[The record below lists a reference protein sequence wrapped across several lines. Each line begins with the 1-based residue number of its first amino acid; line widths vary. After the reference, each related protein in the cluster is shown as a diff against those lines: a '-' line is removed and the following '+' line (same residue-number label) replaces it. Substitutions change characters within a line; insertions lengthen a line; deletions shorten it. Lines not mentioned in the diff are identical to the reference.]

1 MKAPTLIL
9 SALLLVAVSCGGET
23 SGQEVAGTDAFVS
36 SPAPTTEPT
45 PTPLSV
51 PTAIS
56 AAVPVPTP
64 TPEPLPK
71 LAPVST
77 PTATP
82 GPAPTY
88 LAEEIPPCM
97 PAPGSSVDP
106 CEPGAK
112 GTLITEPGSLIIF
125 DVPLLVE
132 DLVSFPVSVHTTHIA
147 LRGTYLP
154 GTVRCT
160 SGHQLRGPLYVGRGQ
175 ASFGLFI
182 YCFADVRVNAYLLG
196 TGPSTLT
203 VIVEKSLYTRRGIY
217 DDDDYGVEQL
227 ESRRLAYE
235 RALAEGGRF
244 EYDGSPRGEN
254 PRSRLVVTGPPGGIG
269 GREVVLFI
277 GPSIRTSVEAWE
289 VFWTWDVERREDG
302 TVVALHPYREW
313 FTTPFEQSFAEME
326 LPALTQA
333 VTAAHQ
339 ARVVANGGRIGEDTD
354 LPMLVTDA
362 NLLRQYFSDPKVGG
376 YAPGVPTPAQPP
388 PVPPVFESSSYTFDV
403 AEDVEI
409 GTVAGTVSATDP
421 AMDTVTYSIMAGN
434 DDGKFTIDTN
444 TGAITVAGALDYESV
459 TSYTLTVEASDEGG
473 GSATATVEISVTDV
487 SPEDLP
493 PAPEDL
499 AVSLAD
505 GTFTITWSAV
515 TDAARYEAQHHLL
528 PAAVLCHF

>member
-1 MKAPTLIL
+1 M
-9 SALLLVAVSCGGET
+9 
-23 SGQEVAGTDAFVS
+23 
-36 SPAPTTEPT
+36 
-45 PTPLSV
+45 
-51 PTAIS
+51 
-56 AAVPVPTP
+56 
-64 TPEPLPK
+64 
-71 LAPVST
+71 
-77 PTATP
+77 
-82 GPAPTY
+82 
-88 LAEEIPPCM
+88 
-97 PAPGSSVDP
+97 
-106 CEPGAK
+106 
-112 GTLITEPGSLIIF
+112 
-125 DVPLLVE
+125 
-132 DLVSFPVSVHTTHIA
+132 
-147 LRGTYLP
+147 
-154 GTVRCT
+154 
-160 SGHQLRGPLYVGRGQ
+160 
-175 ASFGLFI
+175 
-182 YCFADVRVNAYLLG
+182 
-196 TGPSTLT
+196 
-203 VIVEKSLYTRRGIY
+203 
-217 DDDDYGVEQL
+217 
-227 ESRRLAYE
+227 
-235 RALAEGGRF
+235 
-244 EYDGSPRGEN
+244 
-254 PRSRLVVTGPPGGIG
+254 
-269 GREVVLFI
+269 
-277 GPSIRTSVEAWE
+277 
-289 VFWTWDVERREDG
+289 ERRDDG
-302 TVVALHPYREW
+302 TVVALHPNREW

-326 LPALTQA
+326 LPGLTQA

-339 ARVVANGGRIGEDTD
+339 ARVAANGGRIGEDTG

-362 NLLRQYFSDPKVGG
+362 NRLRQYFSDPKVGG

-409 GTVAGTVSATDP
+409 GTVVGTVSATDP

>member
-36 SPAPTTEPT
+36 SPAPTSEPT

-56 AAVPVPTP
+56 AAVSVSTP
-64 TPEPLPK
+64 TPEPLPTP
-71 LAPVST
+71 APVST
-77 PTATP
+77 QTATS
-82 GPAPTY
+82 GPSPIY
-88 LAEEIPPCM
+88 LIEEIPPCT
-97 PAPGSSVDP
+97 PAPGFSVDP

-125 DVPLLVE
+125 EPTLLVD
-132 DLVSFPVSVHTTHIA
+132 DLLNSSPTTPLFATHIA

-160 SGHQLRGPLYVGRGQ
+160 SGHPLRGPSYLGRGQ
-175 ASFGLFI
+175 ASYGLLI
-182 YCFADVRVNAYLLG
+182 YCFADVRVNAFLLG

-203 VIVEKSLYTRRGIY
+203 VIVEKSLYTYHGIH
-217 DDDDYGVEQL
+217 DDDDYGLEQL
-227 ESRRLAYE
+227 EGRRLAYE

-244 EYDGSPRGEN
+244 EYDGPPRRGS

-277 GPSIRTSVEAWE
+277 GPSARTSVEAWE

-302 TVVALHPYREW
+302 TVVALHPNREW

-326 LPALTQA
+326 LPGLTQA

-339 ARVVANGGRIGEDTD
+339 ARVAANGGRIGEDTG

-362 NLLRQYFSDPKVGG
+362 NRLRQYFSDPKVGG

-388 PVPPVFESSSYTFDV
+388 PVTPVFESSSYMFDV
-403 AEDVEI
+403 AEDAEI
-409 GTVAGTVSATDP
+409 GTVVGTVSATDP
-421 AMDTVTYSIMAGN
+421 AMDTVTYTISAGN
-434 DDGKFTIDTN
+434 EGAKFTIDTN
-444 TGAITVAGALDYESV
+444 TGAVTV
-459 TSYTLTVEASDEGG
+459 GG
-473 GSATATVEISVTDV
+473 GIGLRDRHVVH
-487 SPEDLP
+487 
-493 PAPEDL
+493 
-499 AVSLAD
+499 AD
-505 GTFTITWSAV
+505 GGG
-515 TDAARYEAQHHLL
+515 E
-528 PAAVLCHF
+528 

>member
-1 MKAPTLIL
+1 MP
-9 SALLLVAVSCGGET
+9 VAVS
-23 SGQEVAGTDAFVS
+23 VS
-36 SPAPTTEPT
+36 
-45 PTPLSV
+45 
-51 PTAIS
+51 
-56 AAVPVPTP
+56 TP
-64 TPEPLPK
+64 TPEPLPTP
-71 LAPVST
+71 APDSAQ
-77 PTATP
+77 TATP
-82 GPAPTY
+82 GAAPIYPT
-88 LAEEIPPCM
+88 EEIPPCT

-106 CEPGAK
+106 CEHGAK
-112 GTLITEPGSLIIF
+112 GTLITEPGSLSIMAP
-125 DVPLLVE
+125 PLLVE

-160 SGHQLRGPLYVGRGQ
+160 SGHPLRGPLYVGRGQ
-175 ASFGLFI
+175 ASFGLLI

-203 VIVEKSLYTRRGIY
+203 VIVEKSLYTYHGIN
-217 DDDDYGVEQL
+217 DDDDYGLEQL
-227 ESRRLAYE
+227 EGRRLAYE

-244 EYDGSPRGEN
+244 EYDGPPRRGN

-313 FTTPFEQSFAEME
+313 FTTPHEQSYAEME

-339 ARVVANGGRIGEDTD
+339 ARATANGGRIGADES

-362 NLLRQYFSDPKVGG
+362 NRLRQYFSDPKVGG

-403 AEDVEI
+403 AEDAEI
-409 GTVAGTVSATDP
+409 GTMVGTVSATDP
-421 AMDTVTYSIMAGN
+421 GGDAVIYAISAGN
-434 DDGKFTIDTN
+434 EGGKFALDTG
-444 TGAITVAGALDYESV
+444 TGAITVARVLNYVSV
-459 TSYTLTVEASDEGG
+459 TSYALTVEASDGM
-473 GSATATVEISVTDV
+473 GSTDAATVEISVTDV
-487 SPEDLP
+487 SPE
-493 PAPEDL
+493 EL
-499 AVSLAD
+499 ARALDCIAM
-505 GTFTITWSAV
+505 
-515 TDAARYEAQHHLL
+515 EL
-528 PAAVLCHF
+528 